1 MADEFFGGGAA
12 GGITLPGKQRAEA
25 EFRLQRAEGNARSVQ
40 RGDGVFQRQ
49 LISKAAC
56 YH

>member
-1 MADEFFGGGAA
+1 MAEFFCGGAA
-12 GGITLPGKQRAEA
+12 RGITLPGKQRAEA

-40 RGDGVFQRQ
+40 CGDGVFQRQ